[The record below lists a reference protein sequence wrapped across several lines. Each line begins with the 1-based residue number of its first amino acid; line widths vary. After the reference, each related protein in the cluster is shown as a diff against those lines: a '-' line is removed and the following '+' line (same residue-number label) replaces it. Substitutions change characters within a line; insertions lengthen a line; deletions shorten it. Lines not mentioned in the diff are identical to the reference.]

1 MDTALFM
8 PPTIPAK
15 GRPPTPKQELA
26 LKAAQIYKQQR
37 SLKEICESLG
47 ASIYLA
53 RWYIYQQPCTTQQQ
67 ADASI

>member
-1 MDTALFM
+1 MDMIFN

-15 GRPPTPKQELA
+15 GRPPTAKQELA

-37 SLKEICESLG
+37 SLKEICDSLG
-47 ASIYLA
+47 ASIFLA
-53 RWYIYQQPCTTQQQ
+53 RWYIYQQPCQTPQQ

>member
-1 MDTALFM
+1 MDTIFM

-26 LKAAQIYKQQR
+26 LKAATLYKQQR

-53 RWYIYQQPCTTQQQ
+53 RWYIYQQPCPTQQHQ
-67 ADASI
+67 DASI